1 MVVNHFLGQIQHSV
15 RMDKDLIGGWYAG
28 GNILHFIYLGWSQYI
43 WIYLI
48 YSKTMKTKHFI
59 LGISPLQP
67 TKNGCLKWKG
77 HHKKSFPIVGKPFPM
92 MFHEMYV
99 CIYIYVY
106 YMCIYIYIH
115 IIYTHI
121 NTYIIPL
128 YFPWYPQVG
137 FSSIQELDQGNTKPW
152 GHPTGNKKP
161 WVSCRLH
168 QAIDCGSYSH
178 ILGDI
183 WWYLHYKPGHIPIYP
198 VSNWS
203 FQYLS

>member
-1 MVVNHFLGQIQHSV
+1 MLGVIYYTLSIWGDHNIFEYIWYIRRPWKPSILFWGFHHFSQQKMVALSEKDITKRAFRLLANHFP
-15 RMDKDLIGGWYAG
+15 WC
-28 GNILHFIYLGWSQYI
+28 F
-43 WIYLI
+43 
-48 YSKTMKTKHFI
+48 MK
-59 LGISPLQP
+59 
-67 TKNGCLKWKG
+67 C
-77 HHKKSFPIVGKPFPM
+77 
-92 MFHEMYV
+92 MYV
-99 CIYIYVY
+99 YIYMYIICV
-106 YMCIYIYIH
+106 YIYIH